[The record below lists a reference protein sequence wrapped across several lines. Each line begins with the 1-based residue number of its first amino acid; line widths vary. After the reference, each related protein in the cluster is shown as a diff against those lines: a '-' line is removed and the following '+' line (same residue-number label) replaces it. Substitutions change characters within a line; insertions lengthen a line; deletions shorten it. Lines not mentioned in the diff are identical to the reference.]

1 MSKKIFVFG
10 SKSINKLP
18 EAFIEYIDKHIY
30 DGDTFLIGDCY
41 GVDAAVQRYL
51 ADRKYEKVKVYTSC
65 SLSEGKGFDEGIL
78 KGARRNLGNWEEVH
92 ILFENK
98 PKTYAFNHEKDIAM
112 IDECDEGLGFWD
124 GKSRATLDNINRLK
138 DAGKTCNYFRNM
150 AEKEEFLFT
159 FFYPF
164 SQEMGEHLEQFDLND
179 EKKLQIIKGA
189 PVPLLVKRDWLKRLS
204 KGNVIFKNALKAV
217 SAVLASLENADK
229 GMVFTLEDCW
239 YDEDIFEEKNHLV
252 GTFLSLDA
260 AIDRIHREEKEY
272 TEMCEQS
279 VPEDEYPTWWKLKQ
293 WHINA
298 DGSSDDL
305 YSFYLIHDEVCWFEL
320 MDSDGYPDEV
330 CWFELVDSAECHGGN
345 QFLRSS
351 FLELPIPFEVGDI
364 VEINTY
370 PFGPKQA
377 GIIFDFA
384 DVNDSIVGILT
395 RGYKGDWYKGS
406 LLHKLLG
413 HSLYQDDRISPLF
426 RLKRWKDDICGADG
440 LVYMAVAEFVDGD
453 REKGRQLW
461 NAINETYKDTFSEKE
476 ILEIIDK
483 CKRELEEKTKG
494 DSDY

>member
-51 ADRKYEKVKVYTSC
+51 ADRKYEKVEVYTSC

-78 KGARRNLGNWEEVH
+78 KGARRNLGNWEEVY
-92 ILFENK
+92 ILSKNK

-150 AEKEEFLFT
+150 TEKEEFLFT

-217 SAVLASLENADK
+217 SAALASLENADK

-239 YDEDIFEEKNHLV
+239 YDEDIYEEKNYLE
-252 GTFLSLDA
+252 GTFLSFQA
-260 AIDRIHREEKEY
+260 AIGAIHRSEKEEFEDD
-272 TEMCEQS
+272 EMCE
-279 VPEDEYPTWWKLKQ
+279 PFETEDIYPSWWTLKQ
-293 WHINA
+293 WQIND
-298 DGSSDDL
+298 DGSSDCI
-305 YSFYLIHDEVCWFEL
+305 YSFYLLHDEVYWFQFENSESYR
-320 MDSDGYPDEV
+320 DDE
-330 CWFELVDSAECHGGN
+330 D
-345 QFLRSS
+345 FLSS
-351 FLELPIPFEVGDI
+351 SYLKLPIPFEVGEI
-364 VEINTY
+364 VEINTT
-370 PFGPKQA
+370 PFGPKQS
-377 GIIFDFA
+377 GIIYDFA
-384 DVNDSIVGILT
+384 DANDSIVTILT
-395 RGYKGDWYKGS
+395 RDYKGNWCGGS
-406 LLHKLLG
+406 LLSNFLG
-413 HSLYQDDRISPLF
+413 HSIYQQDRISPLF
-426 RLKRWKDDICGADG
+426 RLKKWKDDICGADG

-461 NAINETYKDTFSEKE
+461 NAIYETYKDTFSEKE